1 MKIQIR
7 TGLFE
12 TNSSSVHSLVM
23 VSENDYEKWKNGELV
38 YDRMRDKL
46 IPVTDEE
53 YLEWK
58 KENEEE
64 DIDYYDYLTFDEFN
78 DYDALSYETFS
89 ESFTTDNGDTVIA
102 FGYYGENY

>member
-12 TNSSSVHSLVM
+12 TNSSSVHSLAM

-38 YDRMRDKL
+38 YDRMHDKL

-58 KENEEE
+58 KENEE

-78 DYDALSYETFS
+78 DYDILDYETFS
-89 ESFTTDNGDTVIA
+89 NSFTTENGDTVIA
-102 FGYYGENY
+102 FGYYGNDY

>member
-7 TGLFE
+7 RGLFE

-23 VSENDYEKWKNGELV
+23 VSGNDFEKWKNGELV

-64 DIDYYDYLTFDEFN
+64 EPEWYDYLTFDEFF
-78 DYDALSYETFS
+78 DYDYLEYETFIN
-89 ESFTTDNGDTVIA
+89 SFTTESGEEVKA
-102 FGYYGENY
+102 FGYYGRG